1 MVLSEIVG
9 FIAATLTTLAYLP
22 QVIKTWKTK
31 SAADLSLGL
40 FSILTTGVFL
50 WLVYGIMIDNA
61 PIIASNV
68 ITLLLTGSML
78 YFKLRYK

>member
-1 MVLSEIVG
+1 MALAEIVG
-9 FIAATLTTLAYLP
+9 FVAATLTTLAYLP
-22 QVIKTWKTK
+22 QVIKTWKSK

-50 WLVYGIMIDNA
+50 WLVYGIMIGNG
-61 PIIASNV
+61 PIIASNI

-78 YFKLRYK
+78 YFKLRFK

>member
-9 FIAATLTTLAYLP
+9 FVAAILTTLAYLP
-22 QVIKTWKTK
+22 QVIKTWKSK

-50 WLVYGIMIDNA
+50 WLVYGIMIGNA

>member
-1 MVLSEIVG
+1 MALSEIVG
-9 FIAATLTTLAYLP
+9 FVAAILTTIAYLP
-22 QVIKTWKTK
+22 QVMKTWKSK

-50 WLVYGIMIDNA
+50 WLVYGIMIANG
-61 PIIASNV
+61 PITASNV

>member
-1 MVLSEIVG
+1 MILSEIIG
-9 FIAATLTTLAYLP
+9 FFAATLTTVAYLP
-22 QVIKTWKTK
+22 QVIKTWKSK

-50 WLVYGIMIDNA
+50 WLVYGIMIGNG
-61 PIIASNV
+61 PIIASNI

-78 YFKLRYK
+78 FFKLRYK

>member
-9 FIAATLTTLAYLP
+9 FIAAILTTIAYLP
-22 QVIKTWKTK
+22 QVIKTWKSK

-50 WLVYGIMIDNA
+50 WLVYGIMIGNA

>member
-1 MVLSEIVG
+1 MALSEIVG
-9 FIAATLTTLAYLP
+9 FVAAILTTIAYLP
-22 QVIKTWKTK
+22 QVIKTWKSK

-50 WLVYGIMIDNA
+50 WLVYGIMIGNG

>member
-1 MVLSEIVG
+1 MALSEIVG

-22 QVIKTWKTK
+22 QVIKTWKSK

-50 WLVYGIMIDNA
+50 WLVYGIMIGNG
-61 PIIASNV
+61 PIIASNI

>member
-9 FIAATLTTLAYLP
+9 FIAAILTTLAYLP
-22 QVIKTWKTK
+22 QVIKTWKSK

-50 WLVYGIMIDNA
+50 WLVYGIMIGNA
-61 PIIASNV
+61 PIIASNI

>member
-1 MVLSEIVG
+1 MALAEIVG
-9 FIAATLTTLAYLP
+9 FVAAILTTLAYLP
-22 QVIKTWKTK
+22 QVIKTWKSK

-50 WLVYGIMIDNA
+50 WLVYGIMIGNG

-78 YFKLRYK
+78 YFKLRFK

>member
-22 QVIKTWKTK
+22 QVIKTWKSK

-50 WLVYGIMIDNA
+50 WLVYGIMIGNG
-61 PIIASNV
+61 PIIASNI